1 MKRSDHHHNKPKRH
15 YHAGRP
21 FFVPTP
27 EQRTLVKVLSGLMV
41 NWTEI
46 CKAIIS
52 PDTGKPIT
60 RKTLNKYFRV
70 ELDTGAAALRA
81 LTASKFIECL
91 NEKQPFAVKLAM
103 FNRFGWRDSGM
114 PLPEVIGTSDTPSIA
129 VTFHLPDKKSEP
141 VDVTRPASPYE
152 GQAPDLT
159 RPALEPPRPRRETE
173 TGAIYEAPRGPSV
186 FERPTKNG
194 WMSE

>member
-1 MKRSDHHHNKPKRH
+1 
-15 YHAGRP
+15 
-21 FFVPTP
+21 
-27 EQRTLVKVLSGLMV
+27 MV

-103 FNRFGWRDSGM
+103 FNRFGWRDTGM

-129 VTFHLPDKKSEP
+129 VTFHLPDKKTEP
-141 VDVTRPASPYE
+141 VDVTPRPKPDYSLPAIE
-152 GQAPDLT
+152 G
-159 RPALEPPRPRRETE
+159 PRPRQRTDFGIVEQPRHQGYRPE
-173 TGAIYEAPRGPSV
+173 FPGYQSQTGEPPPSAFDRGS
-186 FERPTKNG
+186 KNG
-194 WMSE
+194 WMK